1 MAVCSVCNK
10 PNSTHSESLI
20 QCGKCKFYVHK
31 ECYGIPSQFSTVEGW
46 HCQRCTLG
54 AGNERCQL
62 CPFGEGALKKTDNG
76 GWAHILC
83 AQYIPEVIFGN
94 NYSMEPINLAEVPG
108 PRFQQVCYICDEKG
122 DDMAKRQG
130 ACMQCNV
137 QNCINC
143 FHVTCGQKAGLLVA
157 EDCENR
163 RIVDYY
169 GFCSRHVKHKAS
181 SSKFGEQSTDS
192 SKEKLPAVD
201 TLLQAQQLKDV
212 TKILPSIGNAPKT
225 LPFDNGT
232 NFKPVQPK
240 VQAQPMPFQG
250 VHKQDKIIDSGILQT
265 TEGDGYPA
273 KREGDTINSSSTASA
288 TTSTNSTPS
297 SVPKT
302 RKPSS
307 ETDTADSEDLGSEPI
322 VKTLQT
328 LSYST
333 GEKTKLKISKQSAPS
348 KGDGSD
354 GGEQYNDLLDVFSK
368 KSKKKKYK
376 SPDSELSDYIPY
388 NERKSRSLHKKGKRG
403 KMKKDPLRIRSLK
416 SKIKSPKYNH
426 NSYMYKSPP
435 KTPVKVQK
443 SQLLNGDKG
452 YSPTSI
458 VSSMMEETRDR
469 PVEDYKPCT
478 GKPLITLDT
487 FFDRFKE
494 MGMQYILD
502 KCQSEKS
509 RETLKQL
516 QELNQVN
523 SYLANRIKAKS
534 SKLEQLKNLNAR
546 LSVPYSKP
554 LRALPEAIPLS
565 KAATELLST
574 IHKPPE
580 FRTDI
585 IIAETFTD
593 KEIIEK
599 QSKKDPQVSSPEE
612 PPRPTTIEEPEVV
625 VKLPVPASM
634 SALVPKPT
642 EPNSSEKP
650 EEAAASKDTE
660 TPTTDTPQIIIAGDP
675 PMAYTYKDGALV
687 GYPEALQSSLTYNKA
702 LEDQYNK
709 VVEQHYKEKISAAYF
724 EAQRRQYEGLLQHQM
739 QSKMQASDYLTQAYL
754 SDPFTASYYYAQQ
767 TGRQMPSL
775 TPHFPSNPS
784 LPAPS
789 YSGLSS
795 RPAVTRPG

>member
-10 PNSTHSESLI
+10 TNASHSDSLI
-20 QCGKCKFYVHK
+20 QCAKCKFYVHK
-31 ECYGIPSQFSTVEGW
+31 ECYGIPSQFSTLENW
-46 HCQRCTLG
+46 LCQRCTLG
-54 AGNERCQL
+54 AGKERCQL
-62 CPFGEGALKKTDNG
+62 CPFVDGALKKTDNG

-122 DDMAKRQG
+122 NDTAKRQG

-169 GFCSRHVKHKAS
+169 GFCSRHVKHKSS
-181 SSKFGEQSTDS
+181 SSKLGDQSIEN

-201 TLLQAQQLKDV
+201 TLLPAQHLKEV
-212 TKILPSIGNAPKT
+212 TKILPSMGNAPKT

-250 VHKQDKIIDSGILQT
+250 VHKQDKIIDSGAHLG
-265 TEGDGYPA
+265 ESEGYPA
-273 KREGDTINSSSTASA
+273 KKEVEAPNSSSTASA

-297 SVPKT
+297 SLPKT

-322 VKTLQT
+322 VKTLQSLT
-328 LSYST
+328 SNT
-333 GEKTKLKISKQSAPS
+333 GEKTKLKIVKQCAPN
-348 KGDGSD
+348 KPDLSD

-376 SPDSELSDYIPY
+376 SPDSELSDYLPY

-426 NSYMYKSPP
+426 NSYLYKSPP

-458 VSSMMEETRDR
+458 VSSMIEETRD
-469 PVEDYKPCT
+469 PPLEDYKPCT

-494 MGMQYILD
+494 MGMQYIVN
-502 KCQSEKS
+502 KCMSEKS

-534 SKLEQLKNLNAR
+534 AKLEHLKNLKAR

-554 LRALPEAIPLS
+554 LKSLPEAIPLS
-565 KAATELLST
+565 KATSQLLAT

-580 FRTDI
+580 FRADVI
-585 IIAETFTD
+585 VAETFAD
-593 KEIIEK
+593 KETTEIKEK
-599 QSKKDPQVSSPEE
+599 TENPPPKETPATSEE
-612 PPRPTTIEEPEVV
+612 PDIV
-625 VKLPVPASM
+625 VKLPVPATM
-634 SALVPKPT
+634 SALVSKPRERT
-642 EPNSSEKP
+642 TSDKP
-650 EEAAASKDTE
+650 EETQAPKTTTE
-660 TPTTDTPQIIIAGDP
+660 SEPPTTDAPQIIIAGDP

-687 GYPEALQSSLTYNKA
+687 GYPEAFHSSYNKA
-702 LEDQYNK
+702 LEDQYHK

-724 EAQRRQYEGLLQHQM
+724 EAQRRQYEGLLQHQI

-754 SDPFTASYYYAQQ
+754 SDPFAASYYYAQQ
-767 TGRQMPSL
+767 AGRQMPSL
-775 TPHFPSNPS
+775 TPHFPSNPNI
-784 LPAPS
+784 PAPS
-789 YSGLSS
+789 YSGLPS
-795 RPAVTRPG
+795 RPSVTRPS